1 MKAFKVRKWLAGLF
15 ACTMAVALVP
25 AGGTLAEGE
34 TWSTLLMK
42 DAASQVVT
50 VAGGETAMP
59 WVSGGQDVAD
69 GAVPPDGMGKSYDA
83 ALVFRAK
90 HAIDQVELVGVW
102 GDDDGVWKVE
112 SSADGSAWTALTMK
126 PSTVLE
132 DGLGAQGNLQKRRM
146 LSVATEGGGAAFVRL
161 TRLKGNA
168 LSPAFLSMDL
178 KAVTSTEIT
187 KEATLEKQLVEV
199 NGKMEEQEWFV
210 EAGILNSRYPKDA
223 AGTNADAQLV
233 YSSTQDIV
241 NFELLAVTVAE
252 ANMTID
258 KFLKFEASADGQKWD
273 PVSTGS
279 ATFVKNGFH
288 PNAGLATYVEQQSV
302 KSGNLDDKGYRYI
315 RVTRLK
321 GNDSFPAIT
330 TLNVTIKGSIT
341 FRESDAV
348 LEKEFV
354 EVNGKMEEQEWSEE
368 AGILNS
374 RYPKNAAGATADA
387 QQIYQ
392 NQEAFDNFELLA
404 VTVAEADQTID
415 KFLRFEAS
423 ADGQKWDPVSA
434 GAATFVQNGFHPNPG
449 LATYV
454 EQQSVKSGD
463 LSGKGYRYVRVT
475 RLKGGDSFPAVT
487 KLVISVKDTS
497 EGHTVTPVT
506 LADAISQTVTLP
518 ANCRVE
524 RPWVKSDLADTY
536 RPTNEENG
544 DNDRY
549 AEVVFNAGRVVNQ
562 LYMTYSWW
570 PDSPDF
576 VIKASVDGQNWETV
590 PMQDYSTLKEDIGHA
605 GLFKLRAVYSE
616 DLTGKKY
623 QWVKIERPGGGYAPG
638 LGNLLVTT
646 DGVDTEV
653 PMVDVTSYAP
663 LTPEEGETVFTDS
676 LDAYVND
683 KGLGNAVYAQG
694 LFFNQS
700 VVVHREYL
708 HLNRSCASVQGG
720 TEGRMIYRQDGMTR
734 FKYSYVTAKSLEAK
748 LNAYVSPDG
757 FTWTPAEVTAVRD
770 ESLAASE
777 DFQRFDATA
786 STVPA
791 GTRYL
796 LLEFADTANAQ
807 SYLGMVSIAGKGEG
821 QSLAPAPSG
830 EEQLLT
836 DTFEGEDDAFSPL
849 VSDCTG
855 LVKKDVS
862 EVRAGAPVL
871 VREDI
876 VDDAYVIYKADALKW
891 MAVETSIDH
900 EAEEDDDQTLA
911 FTYFVSKD
919 GQEWSELTD
928 YSRLMSRAADPTS
941 TYGTIA
947 YAALPEGTR
956 YLKIVV
962 PEVDNIP
969 DSVRLMTVQLLY
981 EQAEQPPV
989 SDPSSDPASDDQSRG
1004 EEPGSDASTPDT
1016 GDARTGLLA
1025 AGGLAALCAGALL
1038 TMKKRTVRGK

>member
-42 DAASQVVT
+42 DAVSQKIT
-50 VAGGETAMP
+50 MAQGTSSDP
-59 WVSGGQDVAD
+59 WVSVKELGGAYVPPFELGETNRAYAQFESVNVLGEIAVTGVWTTEAEDSWSVQVSVSGKDGWTDVAMENSALD
-69 GAVPPDGMGKSYDA
+69 EDNTLTGA
-83 ALVFRAK
+83 AK
-90 HAIDQVELVGVW
+90 
-102 GDDDGVWKVE
+102 KR
-112 SSADGSAWTALTMK
+112 TMK
-126 PSTVLE
+126 
-132 DGLGAQGNLQKRRM
+132 
-146 LSVATEGGGAAFVRL
+146 
-161 TRLKGNA
+161 
-168 LSPAFLSMDL
+168 
-178 KAVTSTEIT
+178 
-187 KEATLEKQLVEV
+187 
-199 NGKMEEQEWFV
+199 
-210 EAGILNSRYPKDA
+210 
-223 AGTNADAQLV
+223 
-233 YSSTQDIV
+233 
-241 NFELLAVTVAE
+241 
-252 ANMTID
+252 
-258 KFLKFEASADGQKWD
+258 SAYM
-273 PVSTGS
+273 P
-279 ATFVKNGFH
+279 
-288 PNAGLATYVEQQSV
+288 L
-302 KSGNLDDKGYRYI
+302 
-315 RVTRLK
+315 
-321 GNDSFPAIT
+321 
-330 TLNVTIKGSIT
+330 
-341 FRESDAV
+341 
-348 LEKEFV
+348 
-354 EVNGKMEEQEWSEE
+354 
-368 AGILNS
+368 
-374 RYPKNAAGATADA
+374 AGA
-387 QQIYQ
+387 
-392 NQEAFDNFELLA
+392 
-404 VTVAEADQTID
+404 
-415 KFLRFEAS
+415 
-423 ADGQKWDPVSA
+423 
-434 GAATFVQNGFHPNPG
+434 
-449 LATYV
+449 
-454 EQQSVKSGD
+454 
-463 LSGKGYRYVRVT
+463 RYVRVW
-475 RLKGGDSFPAVT
+475 REKGGALDPALLSVTMTADPGTPELEEIPFENAATYITNAAGQLVEGEWGTRSWGGYEGHICNTSKDGNGEAVFRMESVFDSFKIMAMTYHYEIGKSNSYALSNTLKIQASTDGNAWEDVAAT
-487 KLVISVKDTS
+487 YEDKDADWEYEGSVSADGLKNKGYKYLKIIRDTS
-497 EGHTVTPVT
+497 GNND
-506 LADAISQTVTLP
+506 DAIPVITHVYMTGDSPTPAKTATVPEGESYTVLERDTLI
-518 ANCRVE
+518 E

-590 PMQDYSTLKEDIGHA
+590 SMQDYSTLKEDIGHA
-605 GLFKLRAVYSE
+605 GLFKLRAAYSE

-821 QSLAPAPSG
+821 QGLAPTPSG

-849 VSDCTG
+849 VSDCAG

-871 VREDI
+871 AREDI

-919 GQEWSELTD
+919 GQEWIELTD
-928 YSRLMSRAADPTS
+928 YSRLMSRAADPTAA
-941 TYGTIA
+941 YGTIA

-956 YLKIVV
+956 YLKIAA

-989 SDPSSDPASDDQSRG
+989 SEPSSDPVSDDQSRG

-1038 TMKKRTVRGK
+1038 TLKKRTVRGK